1 MNMSYCRYE
10 NTSRQLQDCVDTLME
25 SDLTEDLSVYEVE
38 GLKELQL
45 LAMDIIAMEDK
56 IVNLI
61 ENQDQRFVT
70 K

>member
-1 MNMSYCRYE
+1 
-10 NTSRQLQDCVDTLME
+10 ME

>member
-38 GLKELQL
+38 GLKEIQL